1 MKTIVLFDGKCHT
14 TLLPLTFTRPVA
26 SIRVGICT
34 ILEKWEHFFNQ
45 SLHVRCKDYLAEKYS
60 SHEKEADLGI
70 LGGLLPDQQL
80 VDYIDDLPL
89 NSILMKQGVVLA
101 ISPLPENNEDLEKR
115 LEKYSILEYDAP
127 VSIVNT
133 PQDIFLKNGQELSK
147 DFEWVAQGESN
158 EIGESNVV
166 FGDQIFIEKG
176 AQIRGS
182 IINCE
187 DGPVYIGKEAIV
199 MEGSLIK
206 GPFALLNNST
216 LKMGAKIYGPTTF
229 GPHCKVGGE
238 VGNSVIIGYSNKAH
252 DGYLGNSVIGEWCNL
267 GADTNTSNL
276 KNNYSNVK
284 TWSYSEAKMLDTGT
298 QYCGLTMG
306 DHSKCGIN
314 TMFNTG
320 TVVGV
325 SANVFGGGFPEKFIP
340 SFSWGGKDGVVDFK
354 LDKALS
360 LADVVMKRRGLSLS
374 SFDRNILSQLFDLT
388 AKNRK

>member
-1 MKTIVLFDGKCHT
+1 MT
-14 TLLPLTFTRPVA
+14 
-26 SIRVGICT
+26 
-34 ILEKWEHFFNQ
+34 
-45 SLHVRCKDYLAEKYS
+45 
-60 SHEKEADLGI
+60 
-70 LGGLLPDQQL
+70 
-80 VDYIDDLPL
+80 
-89 NSILMKQGVVLA
+89 
-101 ISPLPENNEDLEKR
+101 
-115 LEKYSILEYDAP
+115 
-127 VSIVNT
+127 
-133 PQDIFLKNGQELSK
+133 
-147 DFEWVAQGESN
+147 GESN

-187 DGPVYIGKEAIV
+187 DGPVYIGKDAIV